1 MNIEPLETWLD
12 NWTNYRRVISDSWR
26 DENCNEL
33 EFNFNIPYLHN
44 NTLPNWHIYNLY
56 TYILELRFKNC
67 RNIIYPDEEAE
78 KVSMSENLVHPVC
91 AYEDCKMKIQTE
103 DFCGYD
109 FEMAE
114 LISTERLIHPVLLSQ
129 HLKQEIIIMEKEL
142 TILTVKRL
150 DDTVENLELIHI

>member
-67 RNIIYPDEEAE
+67 RNIMYPDEEARE
-78 KVSMSENLVHPVC
+78 VSMSENLVHPVS

-129 HLKQEIIIMEKEL
+129 HLKQEIISMEKEL
-142 TILTVKRL
+142 TSLTMQRL
-150 DDTVENLELIHI
+150 KDSRLNLGLIQI